1 MYNGAITRTAI
12 LTILYVCV
20 ECRIYDI
27 FLGSVAGPARLISI
41 RSATSQSA
49 SQAGKQA
56 DADWLGWLAGRLA
69 CRLRAWLA
77 GWLVEATVG
86 YSYGLRSAS
95 KRFS

>member
-1 MYNGAITRTAI
+1 MYNGAITRKAI

-27 FLGSVAGPARLISI
+27 FLGSVARLMSN

-69 CRLRAWLA
+69 CRLPAWL
-77 GWLVEATVG
+77 VG
-86 YSYGLRSAS
+86 
-95 KRFS
+95 